1 MESKHTGNCEKQ
13 SRSRL
18 RIIVD
23 KAFGPI
29 GYPWRLRYF
38 IRRYYPHLIGLGVLG
53 VVISASSYITPLI
66 TRQIIDVAYPARDLR
81 LFFILSG
88 FMIGLNVLSVA
99 LGAYRSYLRTYARS
113 LISYRVRM
121 KVFRALHRVPVS
133 YVESHQSGML
143 LERIARDAET
153 TGDIL
158 SSIMPKVISLVLTVV
173 ITIVIMAKISALVA
187 LLVLAFV
194 PLYYIFTSILAV
206 KLRRWQQLVRRK
218 DEELTTK
225 TVEAIQGVPTARLF
239 GVGGWLKAKYRG
251 LLRER
256 IKIAFGML
264 RARLIWGNLG
274 WGVSYGWGVL
284 LTVGGWYLVF
294 QDRLTLG
301 DAVALGMYIPLLLRP
316 ADEALSLYQFLI
328 SSSVP
333 AQRLI
338 EVLDEA
344 AAASRKPRKK
354 EHKITENVILD
365 HVTFSYPES
374 NWELKDLS
382 MDLRCGKS
390 TVVIGATGSGKTT
403 LLRLLAGTYDTYNGD
418 IRADG
423 VSIQDTDLTGYL
435 QNVAMVMPENF
446 FFSGS
451 IMENMMIARPHLTEE
466 AVQHAAEILGLHEWL
481 ESLSHGYNTLLG
493 VGGIRLSSGQLQK
506 ISVLRALL
514 KEPQI
519 LLLDEITSAMDV
531 ESERKVL
538 DGLVALRPK
547 ECITVITTHRL
558 TLAAEPWVDRI
569 VVLNEGIVVE
579 QGPPKKLY
587 DEHGK
592 YYELMNLAGLGKLLE

>member
-1 MESKHTGNCEKQ
+1 MESERMTKNEETE
-13 SRSRL
+13 RSRWGAL
-18 RIIVD
+18 AD

-29 GYPWRLRYF
+29 IYPWRLRHF
-38 IRRYYPHLIGLGVLG
+38 IRRYYTHLVGIGMLG
-53 VVISASSYITPLI
+53 VVISASNYITPLI
-66 TRQIIDVAYPARDLR
+66 TRQIIDVAYPARNLR

-88 FMIGLNVLSVA
+88 AMIALNVLSAA
-99 LGAYRSYLRTYARS
+99 LGAYASYLRTYARN

-158 SSIMPKVISLVLTVV
+158 SNILPKFISLFLTII
-173 ITIVIMAKISALVA
+173 ITIVIMANISTLVA

-194 PLYYIFTSILAV
+194 PLYYIFTSVLAV
-206 KLRRWQQLVRRK
+206 KLRRWQQLVRKK

-239 GVGGWLKAKYRG
+239 GVGAWLKAKYRG

-294 QDRLTLG
+294 KDRLTLG
-301 DAVALGMYIPLLLRP
+301 DAVALGMYIPLLLKP
-316 ADEALSLYQFLI
+316 ADEALGLYQFLI

-333 AQRLI
+333 AQRLS

-344 AAASRKPRKK
+344 TEAGRKPRKK
-354 EHKITENVILD
+354 EHKITENVVLD

-382 MDLRCGKS
+382 LDLRVGSS
-390 TVVIGATGSGKTT
+390 TVVIGSTGSGKTT
-403 LLRLLAGTYDTYNGD
+403 LLRLLAGTYDTYRGD

-423 VSIQDTDLTGYL
+423 VSIRDRDLTGYL

-451 IMENMMIARPHLTEE
+451 IMENMLIARKHLTEAE
-466 AVQHAAEILGLHEWL
+466 VKHAAETLGIHDWL
-481 ESLSHGYNTLLG
+481 ESLSHGYDTLLG
-493 VGGIRLSSGQLQK
+493 VGGIRLSSGQMQK
-506 ISVLRALL
+506 ISILRAML
-514 KEPQI
+514 KQPSI

-538 DGLVALRPK
+538 NGLEALKPK
-547 ECITVITTHRL
+547 DCITVITTHRL
-558 TLAAEPWVDRI
+558 TLSAEPSVDRI
-569 VVLNEGIVVE
+569 VVLDNGAVVE
-579 QGPPKKLY
+579 QGPPRELY
-587 DEHGK
+587 HKHGK
-592 YYELMNLAGLGKLLE
+592 YFELMNLAGLGKLLE

>member
-1 MESKHTGNCEKQ
+1 MKSENSERIEAPR
-13 SRSRL
+13 RSRFGA
-18 RIIVD
+18 IVD

-29 GYPWRLRYF
+29 VYPWRLKHF

-53 VVISASSYITPLI
+53 VIISASGYITPLI
-66 TRQIIDVAYPARDLR
+66 TRQIIDVAYPARNLR

-99 LGAYRSYLRTYARS
+99 LSAYSSYLRTYVRN

-143 LERIARDAET
+143 LERIAGDAET
-153 TGDIL
+153 TGEIL
-158 SSIMPKVISLVLTVV
+158 SSILPKLISLVLTVI
-173 ITIVIMAKISALVA
+173 ITIFIMAKISKLVA

-194 PLYYIFTSILAV
+194 PLYYIFTSVLAV
-206 KLRRWQQLVRRK
+206 KLRRWQQLVRKK

-239 GVGGWLKAKYRG
+239 GVGAWLKAKYRG

-294 QDRLTLG
+294 KDRLSLG

-316 ADEALSLYQFLI
+316 ADEALGLYQFLI

-338 EVLDEA
+338 EVLDA
-344 AAASRKPRKK
+344 AAAAGKRHREK
-354 EHKITENVILD
+354 EHKIEENVLLD

-374 NWELKDLS
+374 NWELKDIS
-382 MDLRCGKS
+382 IDLQAGTS

-403 LLRLLAGTYDTYNGD
+403 LLRLLAGTYDTYRGD

-423 VSIQDTDLTGYL
+423 VSLRDKDLTGYL

-451 IMENMMIARPHLTEE
+451 IMENMMIARPNLTEDG
-466 AVQHAAEILGLHEWL
+466 VRYAAETLGLHEWL
-481 ESLSHGYNTLLG
+481 ASLPNSYDTLLG
-493 VGGIRLSSGQLQK
+493 VGGIRLSSGQMQK
-506 ISVLRALL
+506 IAVLRALL
-514 KEPQI
+514 KEPSI

-538 DGLVALRPK
+538 EGLIALRP
-547 ECITVITTHRL
+547 EGCITVITTHRL
-558 TLAAEPWVDRI
+558 TLAAEPWIDRVI
-569 VVLNEGIVVE
+569 VLDNGAVAE
-579 QGPPKKLY
+579 QGPPRELY
-587 DEHGK
+587 QRRGK
-592 YYELMNLAGLGKLLE
+592 YFGLMNLAGLGKLLE

>member
-1 MESKHTGNCEKQ
+1 
-13 SRSRL
+13 
-18 RIIVD
+18 
-23 KAFGPI
+23 
-29 GYPWRLRYF
+29 
-38 IRRYYPHLIGLGVLG
+38 
-53 VVISASSYITPLI
+53 
-66 TRQIIDVAYPARDLR
+66 
-81 LFFILSG
+81 
-88 FMIGLNVLSVA
+88 
-99 LGAYRSYLRTYARS
+99 
-113 LISYRVRM
+113 M

-158 SSIMPKVISLVLTVV
+158 SSILPKLISLILTVV
-173 ITIVIMAKISALVA
+173 ITIVIMAKISTLVA

-194 PLYYIFTSILAV
+194 PLYYVFTSVLAL
-206 KLRRWQQLVRRK
+206 KLRKWQQLVRKK

-256 IKIAFGML
+256 IAIAFGML

-294 QDRLTLG
+294 KDRLTLG

-338 EVLDEA
+338 EVLDA
-344 AAASRKPRKK
+344 AAAAGRKQRKR
-354 EHKITENVILD
+354 EHKISENVLLD

-382 MDLRCGKS
+382 MDLRCGES

-403 LLRLLAGTYDTYNGD
+403 LLRLLAGTYDTYRGD
-418 IRADG
+418 ILADG
-423 VSIQDTDLTGYL
+423 
-435 QNVAMVMPENF
+435 
-446 FFSGS
+446 
-451 IMENMMIARPHLTEE
+451 
-466 AVQHAAEILGLHEWL
+466 
-481 ESLSHGYNTLLG
+481 LSLLG

-514 KEPQI
+514 KEPII

-538 DGLVALRPK
+538 DGLVALRPE

-569 VVLNEGIVVE
+569 VVLDDGAVLE
-579 QGPPKKLY
+579 QGPPKELY
-587 DEHGK
+587 DKHGK
-592 YYELMNLAGLGKLLE
+592 YYDLMNLAGLGKLLE

>member
-1 MESKHTGNCEKQ
+1 MNEEITEQRK
-13 SRSRL
+13 SRL
-18 RIIVD
+18 GMIVE

-29 GYPWRLRYF
+29 VYPWRLRRF
-38 IRRYYPHLIGLGVLG
+38 IKRYYPKLIGLGVLG
-53 VVISASSYITPLI
+53 VVISSSGYITPLI

-81 LFFILSG
+81 MFFMLSG
-88 FMIGLNVLSVA
+88 FMIGLNVLSVG
-99 LGAYRSYLRTYARS
+99 LGAYASYLRVYARS

-153 TGDIL
+153 TGEIL
-158 SSIMPKVISLVLTVV
+158 SSIIPKLISLGLTII
-173 ITIVIMAKISALVA
+173 ITIVLMANISTLVA

-194 PLYYIFTSILAV
+194 PLYYVFTSVLAV
-206 KLRRWQQLVRRK
+206 KLRRWQQLVRKK

-274 WGVSYGWGVL
+274 WGVSYGWGVVI
-284 LTVGGWYLVF
+284 TVGGWYLVF
-294 QDRLTLG
+294 KDRLTLG
-301 DAVALGMYIPLLLRP
+301 DAVALGMYIPLLLKP

-333 AQRLI
+333 AQRLS

-344 AAASRKPRKK
+344 AAADRKPRKK
-354 EHKITENVILD
+354 EHKIAENVLLD
-365 HVTFSYPES
+365 HVIFSYPES
-374 NWELKDLS
+374 NWELGNLS
-382 MDLRCGKS
+382 LDLRVGTS

-403 LLRLLAGTYDTYNGD
+403 LLRLLAGTYDTYRGD
-418 IRADG
+418 IIADG
-423 VSIQDTDLTGYL
+423 LSLKEADLTSYL

-451 IMENMMIARPHLTEE
+451 IMENMLIARPNLKETDVH
-466 AVQHAAEILGLHEWL
+466 HAAETLGLHEWL
-481 ESLSHGYNTLLG
+481 ASLPHGYDTLLG
-493 VGGIRLSSGQLQK
+493 VGGIRLSSGQMQK

-514 KEPQI
+514 KEPSI

-531 ESERKVL
+531 VSERKVL
-538 DGLVALRPK
+538 NGLNVLKPK
-547 ECITVITTHRL
+547 DCITVITTHRL

-569 VVLNEGIVVE
+569 IVLDDGDVLE
-579 QGPPKKLY
+579 QGPPKELY
-587 DEHGK
+587 QRRGK

>member
-1 MESKHTGNCEKQ
+1 MESEHPSKSEEET
-13 SRSRL
+13 RSRL
-18 RIIVD
+18 GTITD

-29 GYPWRLRYF
+29 VYPWRLRYF
-38 IRRYYPHLIGLGVLG
+38 IRRYYPHLIGIGVLG
-53 VVISASSYITPLI
+53 VIISSSSYITPLI
-66 TRQIIDVAYPARDLR
+66 TRKIIDVAYPARDLR

-88 FMIGLNVLSVA
+88 IMIGLNVLSVA
-99 LGAYRSYLRTYARS
+99 LRAYSSYLRTYARN

-153 TGDIL
+153 VGEIL
-158 SSIMPKVISLVLTVV
+158 SSLVPKLISLVLTVIITV
-173 ITIVIMAKISALVA
+173 IIMANISKLVA

-194 PLYYIFTSILAV
+194 PLYYIFTSVLAV
-206 KLRRWQQLVRRK
+206 KLRRWQQLVRKK

-239 GVGGWLKAKYRG
+239 GVGAWLKAKYRA

-256 IKIAFGML
+256 IKMAFGML

-294 QDRLTLG
+294 KDRLTLG

-333 AQRLI
+333 AQRLT
-338 EVLDEA
+338 EVLDA
-344 AAASRKPRKK
+344 AAAESRKPRKK
-354 EHKITENVILD
+354 EHKIIENVLLD

-382 MDLRCGKS
+382 FDLRVGTS

-403 LLRLLAGTYDTYNGD
+403 LLRLLAGTYDTYRGD
-418 IRADG
+418 ILADG
-423 VSIQDTDLTGYL
+423 VSTHDTDLTSYL

-451 IMENMMIARPHLTEE
+451 IMENMLIARPHLKEE
-466 AVQHAAEILGLHEWL
+466 EVMQAAKTLGLDSWL

-493 VGGIRLSSGQLQK
+493 VGGIRLSSGQMQK

-514 KEPQI
+514 KKPSI

-558 TLAAEPWVDRI
+558 TLAAEPWVDHI
-569 VVLNEGIVVE
+569 VVLDNGVVME
-579 QGPPKKLY
+579 QGPPKELY
-587 DEHGK
+587 NKHGK